1 MKKIEY
7 NGKTIYYSIVN
18 KRIKNIYISIK
29 DGAVIVTAPKNISKE
44 EVEKVVYKKANWI
57 SKKIREYS
65 LKKEKEDLYSEEE
78 FVSIVQKNVNEL
90 IKITGLK
97 PNKVRI
103 RQIKYA
109 WGSCSSNKNITLNIK
124 LIKYSETAIRYVILH
139 ELCHI
144 KYMNHSKE
152 FWKLVETYMPNY
164 KEIKR
169 EFKKS

>member
-90 IKITGLK
+90 VKITGLK

-124 LIKYSETAIRYVILH
+124 LIKYSENVIRYVILH

-169 EFKKS
+169 EFKKL